1 MFSRVS
7 LLSDNSEKT
16 EYEDNSPKQGML
28 NNFTNSVSMRNFGTY
43 ASSISFFFFISL
55 IPMLVL
61 LSSMLPMTGL
71 DKSDLISAIT
81 SVTPSA
87 VDSLVTD
94 IVNEAYLHSVK
105 LLPISIGML
114 VWASSSA
121 TLALMKG
128 MNDVYGVREKR
139 NPIRLIFISVFYTIV
154 ILMLMIGILL
164 FMFGGVL
171 YEFLQKHLSWIVT
184 IHDFLT
190 RSRLYMLV
198 GIVVLVFSLLY
209 THLPAGKRLFIFQ
222 VPGAMFTTA
231 VWAVFSWFFAKYIN
245 GVNKYTLFY
254 GSFGAIAIFMFWLF
268 CCFYI
273 FLIGG
278 FLNSFLENSWRKLWR
293 KIKGKHDARKAEKIA
308 AKKAEE
314 EKIAAEKRRQL
325 EEEEQLRAEVEEEN
339 RKNARRSHS
348 DDDDE
353 DYSAQVVNF
362 PGKYKGLDEK
372 LKIDDFQDMP

>member
-1 MFSRVS
+1 MS
-7 LLSDNSEKT
+7 LLSDDSVKT
-16 EYEDNSPKQGML
+16 EYGDNGPKHEML
-28 NNFTNSVSMRNFGTY
+28 SNFTNSVSMRNFGTY
-43 ASSISFFFFISL
+43 ASSISFFFFLSL
-55 IPMLVL
+55 IPTLVL
-61 LSSMLPMTGL
+61 LSSILPMTGL
-71 DKSDLISAIT
+71 DKSNLISAIT

-94 IVNEAYLHSVK
+94 IINEAYQHSVK

-114 VWASSSA
+114 VWASSAA

-171 YEFLQKHLSWIVT
+171 YEFLQKHFTWIITV
-184 IHDFLT
+184 HDFLT
-190 RSRLYMLV
+190 KSRLYMLV
-198 GIVVLVFSLLY
+198 GIVVVVFSLLY
-209 THLPAGKRLFIFQ
+209 THLPAGRRLFVFQ

-231 VWAVFSWFFAKYIN
+231 VWAAFSWFFAKYIN

-293 KIKGKHDARKAEKIA
+293 KIKGRHD
-308 AKKAEE
+308 AKKAEKLAAKRAE
-314 EKIAAEKRRQL
+314 EERIEAERRRHL

-339 RKNARRSHS
+339 RKNRRRAHKE
-348 DDDDE
+348 DDDNE

-362 PGKYKGLDEK
+362 PGRYKGLDEK